1 MEELKELIKRLEAEI
16 NETPTG
22 KLRELLCDANIL
34 LQNKALNLPIVID
47 TEGELFA
54 FSKFL
59 LDCSYV
65 RGKYYPETLVKL
77 FKGK

>member
-1 MEELKELIKRLEAEI
+1 MKLYKKLLKRIENGEPIYCNETFAKDLEAI
-16 NETPTG
+16 AD
-22 KLRELLCDANIL
+22 KHYKKQCDI
-34 LQNKALNLPIVID
+34 PIVID